1 MLNLDMSTYIDLL
14 CNKLTK
20 PTLFLQKEMKDIRTN
35 AYVIKVAPLWEA
47 NTNTQFILDP
57 IHYNKLLHIIFTKI
71 DKSTTNE
78 FKPSLKNVDENIDAN
93 LRIKKLSNVFSKCAT
108 NVCPIN
114 NLYHFIITILSC
126 F

>member
-1 MLNLDMSTYIDLL
+1 
-14 CNKLTK
+14 
-20 PTLFLQKEMKDIRTN
+20 MKDIRTN